1 MSVASSAGYDNLPNG
16 KWNPSIFSQKV
27 LKFFRRASVA
37 EAITNTDYSGEIEN
51 YGDTVKIIKEPEV
64 TVSAYTR
71 GSVVNTQDITDTEI
85 TLTVDQGNYFAF
97 KVDDIEERQSHVNW
111 ESLATSSGAY
121 SLKKAYDYNILKEIS
136 DSAVQGTAT
145 TDTGAAGAAISC
157 NTGNE
162 CSNYL
167 ARMAQQ
173 LDANDVPQEN
183 RWFVA
188 NSGFYEILKQ
198 ADAKL
203 MDASVTGENM
213 SALMNGAVTARKIH
227 GFTLYQ
233 TNVIQTGSVGSAATN
248 TFGPSGTSGE
258 TTCLAGHM
266 SAVCTASHIAK
277 TEVIRDP
284 DSFADIVRGL
294 HVFGRKVL
302 RGSGSGY
309 KGVLQGVVDLNT

>member
-1 MSVASSAGYDNLPNG
+1 MSVATSAGYDNLSGG
-16 KWNPSIFSQKV
+16 KWNPSIYSQKV
-27 LKFFRRASVA
+27 LKFFRRSSVA

-51 YGDTVKIIKEPEV
+51 FGDTVKIIKEPTI
-64 TVSAYTR
+64 TVSSYTR
-71 GSVVNTQDITDTEI
+71 GAVVNTQDLTDSEI

-111 ESLATSSGAY
+111 ESLSTSSGAF
-121 SLKKAYDYNILKEIS
+121 SLKKAFDYNVLKEIN
-136 DSAVQGTAT
+136 DSAVQGTAG

-157 NTGNE
+157 NTGNKAA
-162 CSNYL
+162 NVL
-167 ARMAQQ
+167 ARYSQQ

-188 NSGFYEILKQ
+188 NSGFYELLKQ

-203 MDASVTGENM
+203 MDASVTGESM
-213 SALMNGAVTARKIH
+213 SALMNGAVTSRQVH

-233 TNVIQTGSVGSAATN
+233 TNVIQTASVGSAAAF
-248 TFGPSGTSGE
+248 TFGPSATSGE
-258 TTCLAGHM
+258 TTCLAGHI
-266 SAVCTASHIAK
+266 SAVATASHIAK

-302 RGSGSGY
+302 RGSGDGY
-309 KGVLQGVVDLNT
+309 KGVLQGVVDLNS

>member
-1 MSVASSAGYDNLPNG
+1 MSVGTSAGYDNLSSG
-16 KWNPSIFSQKV
+16 KWNPSIYSQKV
-27 LKFFRRASVA
+27 LKFFRRSSVA
-37 EAITNTDYSGEIEN
+37 EAITNTDYAGEIEN
-51 YGDTVKIIKEPEV
+51 FGDTVKIIKEP
-64 TVSAYTR
+64 TVSVSSYTR
-71 GSVVNTQDITDTEI
+71 GAVVNTQDLTDSEI

-121 SLKKAYDYNILKEIS
+121 QLKKAYDFNILNNIAS
-136 DSAVQGTAT
+136 NAATSSTAGTAGSSIT
-145 TDTGAAGAAISC
+145 T
-157 NTGNE
+157 NTGNLAAD
-162 CSNYL
+162 YL
-167 ARMAQQ
+167 AIAGRV
-173 LDANDVPQEN
+173 LDENDVAEDN

-188 NSGFYEILKQ
+188 NPEFYQMLRK

-203 MDASVTGENM
+203 MDASVTGESK
-213 SALMNGAVTARKIH
+213 SALMNGAITDRKIH

-233 TNVIQTGSVGSAATN
+233 TNVITTGTTGTDASFTIGPAA
-248 TFGPSGTSGE
+248 TSGE
-258 TTCLAGHM
+258 TYALFGHK

-302 RGSGSGY
+302 RGSGDGF
-309 KGVLQGVVDLNT
+309 KGVFAGVPDLDS

>member
-1 MSVASSAGYDNLPNG
+1 MSVGTSAGYDNLSSG
-16 KWNPSIFSQKV
+16 KWNPSIYSQKV
-27 LKFFRRASVA
+27 LKFFRRSSVA
-37 EAITNTDYSGEIEN
+37 EAITNTDYAGEIEN
-51 YGDTVKIIKEPEV
+51 FGDTVKIIKEP
-64 TVSAYTR
+64 TVSVSSYTR
-71 GSVVNTQDITDTEI
+71 GAVVNTQDLTDSEI

-121 SLKKAYDYNILKEIS
+121 QLKKAYDFNILNNIAS
-136 DSAVQGTAT
+136 NAATSSTAGTAGSSIT
-145 TDTGAAGAAISC
+145 T
-157 NTGNE
+157 NTGNLAAD
-162 CSNYL
+162 YL
-167 ARMAQQ
+167 AIAGRV
-173 LDANDVPQEN
+173 LDENDVAEDN

-188 NSGFYEILKQ
+188 NPEFYQMLRK

-203 MDASVTGENM
+203 MDASVTGESK
-213 SALMNGAVTARKIH
+213 SALMNGAITDRKIH

-233 TNVIQTGSVGSAATN
+233 TNVITTGTTGVAASFTV
-248 TFGPSGTSGE
+248 GPSATSGE
-258 TTCLAGHM
+258 TYAFFGHK

-302 RGSGSGY
+302 RGSGSGF
-309 KGVLQGVVDLNT
+309 KGVFAGVPDLDS

>member
-1 MSVASSAGYDNLPNG
+1 MSVANTAGYENLPNE
-16 KWNPSIFSQKV
+16 KWNPAIYSQKV
-27 LKFFRRASVA
+27 LKFFRRSSIA
-37 EAITNTDYSGEIEN
+37 EAITNTDYAGEIEN
-51 YGDTVKIIKEPEV
+51 FGDTVKIIKEP
-64 TVSAYTR
+64 TVSVSSYTR
-71 GSVVNTQDITDTEI
+71 GAVVNTQDLTDTEI

-111 ESLATSSGAY
+111 ESLATSSGAF
-121 SLKKAYDYNILKEIS
+121 SLKKAFDYNVLKEIN
-136 DSAVQGTAT
+136 DSAVQGTAATDIGAT
-145 TDTGAAGAAISC
+145 TAALSC
-157 NTGNE
+157 NTGNDAA
-162 CSNYL
+162 NVL
-167 ARMAQQ
+167 ARFAQQ

-203 MDASVTGENM
+203 MDASVTGESQ
-213 SALMNGAVTARKIH
+213 SAFLNGAVTDRKIH

-233 TNVIQTGSVGSAATN
+233 TNVIQTASTGSAATF
-248 TFGPSGTSGE
+248 TFGPSAVSGE
-258 TTCLAGHM
+258 TTVLGGHM
-266 SAVCTASHIAK
+266 SAVATASHIAK

-302 RGSGSGY
+302 RGSGDGF
-309 KGVLQGVVDLNT
+309 KGVLRGVVDLNT

>member
-162 CSNYL
+162 CANFL

-173 LDANDVPQEN
+173 LDANDAPQEN

-203 MDASVTGENM
+203 MDSSVTGENM

-266 SAVCTASHIAK
+266 SAVATASHIAK

-302 RGSGSGY
+302 KGSGSGY

>member
-1 MSVASSAGYDNLPNG
+1 MSVGASAGYTNLPNG
-16 KWNPSIFSQKV
+16 KWNPSIYSQKV
-27 LKFFRRASVA
+27 LKFFRRSSVA
-37 EAITNTDYSGEIEN
+37 EAITNTDYAGEIEN
-51 YGDTVKIIKEPEV
+51 FGDTVKIIKEP
-64 TVSAYTR
+64 TVSVSSYTR
-71 GSVVNTQDITDTEI
+71 GAVVNTEDLNDTEI
-85 TLTVDQGNYFAF
+85 SLTVDQGNYFAF

-121 SLKKAYDYNILKEIS
+121 SLKKAYDYNVLLAIS
-136 DSAVQGTAT
+136 DNAA
-145 TDTGAAGAAISC
+145 TDTTSLGSASSSISM

-162 CSNYL
+162 CANYL
-167 ARMAQQ
+167 STFARF
-173 LDANDVPQEN
+173 LDQNDVPEDN

-188 NSGFYEILKQ
+188 NPEFYEILRQ

-203 MDASVTGENM
+203 MDASITGEDM
-213 SALMNGAVTARKIH
+213 SALMNGAVTSRKIH

-233 TNVIQTGSVGSAATN
+233 TNVITTGTVGVAADH
-248 TFGPSGTSGE
+248 TFGPVATSGK
-258 TTCLAGHM
+258 TITLAGHM

-302 RGSGSGY
+302 RGSGTGY
-309 KGVLQGVVDLNT
+309 KGVFKGFCDLNT